1 MIAAPTPVDETER
14 LADLRALKLLD
25 TPAEQRFDRIVT
37 LATQVFDV
45 PIAYVALVDSDRQ
58 WFKAKMGICNL
69 TETNRTESFC
79 GHAIMGD
86 ETMIIRDTLLDHRFA
101 DNPMVTGDPR
111 LRFYVGHPVKG
122 HGGYNVGTLCIADY
136 EPREFG
142 DADHQMFQKLAAMLE
157 HELKMVDL
165 IATQRDLLET
175 KTQLVATRDKLSREL
190 DDAARYVENMLPK
203 KLTAPVATDYQFIAS
218 SELGGDLLGHHWV
231 RCDGTP
237 GGDAPDCKENEKLAI
252 YLFDV
257 TGHGVASALLSASVF
272 QSIRR
277 QTLPDT
283 NFADPAAVLTALNR
297 AYPMD
302 QHGNKFFTM
311 WYGVYDPAD
320 RSLTYASAGHPP
332 ALLFPSVKQPPIEL
346 GEGELM
352 IGAMPDVQYD
362 NHTVTMPETG
372 RLFVYSDGAFEVRLA
387 EDNKMLGLDGLR
399 KIMCEAVHS
408 EADDDSTPL
417 LRMRDTIRKLQGTDE
432 FEDDYSMLE
441 VRFGP

>member
-25 TPAEQRFDRIVT
+25 TPAEERFDRIVT
-37 LATQVFDV
+37 LATQMFAV

-58 WFKAKMGICNL
+58 WFKSKTGMCDL
-69 TETNRTESFC
+69 TQTGRTESFC
-79 GHAIMGD
+79 GHAIMND
-86 ETMIIRDTLLDHRFA
+86 DAMVVPDTLLDHRFV
-101 DNPMVTGDPR
+101 DNPMVVDDPH

-122 HGGYNVGTLCIADY
+122 HGGHNVGTLCIADY
-136 EPREFG
+136 EPREFT
-142 DADHQMFQKLAAMLE
+142 DADAATFAKLAAMVE

-165 IATQRDLLET
+165 IATQRDLIET
-175 KTQLVATRDKLSREL
+175 KTQLVATREKLSREL
-190 DDAARYVENMLPK
+190 DDAARYVRSMLPS
-203 KLTAPVATDYQFIAS
+203 KLNDPVATDYEFIAS
-218 SELGGDLLGHHWV
+218 SQLGGDLLGHHWV
-231 RCDGTP
+231 RCDGK
-237 GGDAPDCKENEKLAI
+237 PDCTEGEKLAV

-257 TGHGVASALLSASVF
+257 TGHGVASALLSISVY

-283 NFADPAAVLTALNR
+283 DFADPAAVLTALNR

-302 QHGNKFFTM
+302 QHGNKFFTI
-311 WYGVYDPAD
+311 WYGVYDPAT

-332 ALLFPSVKQPPIEL
+332 ALLFPTVRQPPLEL
-346 GEGELM
+346 GEGDLM
-352 IGAMPDVQYD
+352 IGAMPDVQYA

-399 KIMCEAVHS
+399 KILCNAVHS
-408 EADDDSTPL
+408 DADDNATPL
-417 LRMRDTIRKLQGTDE
+417 KRARDTIRKLQGTDE
-432 FEDDYSMLE
+432 FEDDYTMLE
-441 VRFGP
+441 LRFGA

>member
-1 MIAAPTPVDETER
+1 MIAAPTPANETER

-58 WFKAKMGICNL
+58 WFKAKTGLCDL
-69 TETNRTESFC
+69 SQTGRTESFC

-86 ETMIIRDTLLDHRFA
+86 DTMIIRDTLLDNRFA
-101 DNPMVTGDPR
+101 DNPMVVGEPG

-122 HGGYNVGTLCIADY
+122 HGGHNVGTLCIADY
-136 EPREFG
+136 EPREFDEG
-142 DADHQMFQKLAAMLE
+142 DHAMFEKLAAMVE

-175 KTQLVATRDKLSREL
+175 KTQLVATRDKLAREL
-190 DDAARYVENMLPK
+190 DDAAQYVAGMLPE
-203 KLTAPVATDYQFIAS
+203 KLNEPVATDYQFIAS
-218 SELGGDLLGHHWV
+218 DDLGGDLLGHHWV
-231 RCDGTP
+231 AP
-237 GGDAPDCKENEKLAI
+237 GNDKLAI

-257 TGHGVASALLSASVF
+257 TGHGVASALLSASV
-272 QSIRR
+272 I
-277 QTLPDT
+277 QTLRGQNLPNTD
-283 NFADPAAVLTALNR
+283 FADPAAVLSALND
-297 AYPMD
+297 AYPMERN
-302 QHGNKFFTM
+302 GNKFFTM
-311 WYGVYDPAD
+311 WYGVLDPAT
-320 RSLTYASAGHPP
+320 RELTYASAGHPP
-332 ALLFPSVKQPPIEL
+332 ALFFPTVKQPPIEL

-352 IGAMPDVQYD
+352 IGAMPDVHYA

-399 KIMCEAVHS
+399 KILCESVHS
-408 EADDDSTPL
+408 EADDDLTPL
-417 LRMRDTIRKLQGTDE
+417 LRARDTIRKLQGTDE

-441 VRFGP
+441 VRFGS